1 MEMTVPCSTHQLV
14 WNISK
19 KPEPRLARPRY
30 PVRERHQ
37 LPGRAS
43 YAENVIKRRRK
54 KFAAQSFSRLA
65 AEVQAVALARRKFNA
80 WLQAAEKMLNHF
92 ARLESNWDG
101 YGAERINP
109 VVIRE
114 ARELITRIADRTEEA
129 PIIVPT
135 SRGAIQLEWHRG
147 SRCLELEFESQA
159 MIHYLM
165 WDPTA
170 GVEEE
175 DVVPIYAEDK
185 ILRLLEWFENK

>member
-1 MEMTVPCSTHQLV
+1 MEKTVACNAHRV
-14 WNISK
+14 WNTSR
-19 KPEPRLARPRY
+19 KPEPRLTRPRY
-30 PVRERHQ
+30 SVRERHQ
-37 LPGRAS
+37 LPGR
-43 YAENVIKRRRK
+43 YAEKVMERRREQ
-54 KFAAQSFSRLA
+54 FTAQSFSRLVS
-65 AEVQAVALARRKFNA
+65 EVQAVALAKHKLNT
-80 WLQAAEKMLNHF
+80 WLEAAEKTLDHF
-92 ARLESNWDG
+92 ARLEPNWDG

-114 ARELITRIADRTEEA
+114 TRELLTRIADRTEKA

-165 WDPTA
+165 WDPKA

-185 ILRLLEWFENK
+185 ILKLLEWFENK